1 MLLIKSIEK
10 PPIEKTVVGAFLIIM
25 LSRRNYQFHNYDPNY

>member
-25 LSRRNYQFHNYDPNY
+25 LDAMYQFHNYDPNY